1 MYNRF
6 TALALCLCLLV
17 CLLPLSVNAEEITVE
32 VDKEAVLSGL
42 FEADIATIRE
52 AILAGVISS
61 QELTQYYLNR
71 IDKYDAPYRSFITI
85 CSDAI
90 QQAKKRDEA
99 LASGK
104 AEGLLF
110 GIPIVIKDNIDVG
123 GVHTTNGHKKTAS
136 QIAKDNAQ
144 VVQKLIDEGAVILAK
159 ANMSMDARSAYWS
172 KSDAAGEVKNAYN
185 PIYSPGGSSAGS
197 AVSVSLNFTV
207 ASLGTDTNS
216 SLRIPAAL
224 AGCFALRPTYD
235 LISRDGVTKLNG
247 LRDTVGAITRSAGD
261 LVTMMDVMTG
271 GKYAYADNLDPNILQ
286 GLRLG
291 IVRELTYATTLDSYR
306 TDKNIDDEVEAAF
319 QRAVQELRACG
330 AEVVEISFPNIYSLS
345 NKATNNSGIEKLY
358 QAYLKILSDNNV
370 SALIY
375 PTYLSTPLKTGRD
388 ENGVF
393 WNIFDDKQQVF
404 INNCRTLSSPAKL
417 PEITIPIGHHSGGPG
432 IGLEIAAPR
441 NAEQLLLNIAV
452 AYSAKYDHRVAPT
465 GAPDDYKASSMG
477 SLRNVLDDYYVRLEA
492 AKNPPTEPATN
503 PTEPETQPT
512 EPETQPME
520 TQPPAKPDLLPTVV
534 IALSALG
541 VFGAYSYVSRKKKR
555 EAPEETPAN
564 RS

>member
-1 MYNRF
+1 MKKCIILF
-6 TALALCLCLLV
+6 LAVSLCIAMLTPTAA
-17 CLLPLSVNAEEITVE
+17 AQEITVE
-32 VDKEAVLSGL
+32 VDKNAVLSGL
-42 FEADIATIRE
+42 FEADIATVRE
-52 AILAGVISS
+52 AILAGIVTCR
-61 QELTQYYLNR
+61 EVTQYYLDR
-71 IDKYDAPYRSFITI
+71 IGAYDKPYNCFITI
-85 CSDAI
+85 CDDAL
-90 QQAKKRDEA
+90 QQADARDEQ
-99 LASGK
+99 LARGET
-104 AEGLLF
+104 EGLLF
-110 GIPIVIKDNIDVG
+110 GIPIVVKDNIDVE
-123 GVHTTNGHKKTAS
+123 GVHTTNGHKKQNS
-136 QIAKDNAQ
+136 QIAKDNAE
-144 VVQKLIDEGAVILAK
+144 VVQKLIDEGAIILAK

-185 PIYSPGGSSAGS
+185 SLYSPGGSSAGS

-224 AGCFALRPTYD
+224 AGCFALRPTFD

-247 LRDTVGAITRSAGD
+247 TRDTVGAVTRSASD

-271 GKYAYADNLDPNILQ
+271 GEHAYTQNLDANVLQ

-291 IVRELTYATTLDSYR
+291 IVKELTYATTLDSYR
-306 TDKNIDDEVEAAF
+306 TDKNIDDEVAAVF
-319 QRAVQELRACG
+319 QRAVQELKACG
-330 AEVVEISFPNIYSLS
+330 VEVVEISFPNIYSLS
-345 NKATNNSGIEKLY
+345 NKATNNSGMEKLY
-358 QAYLKILSDNNV
+358 QAYLKVLSDNNV
-370 SALIY
+370 DALIY

-441 NAEQLLLNIAV
+441 NSEQLLLNIAV

-465 GAPDDYKASSMG
+465 GAPDDYVASSMG

-492 AKNPPTEPATN
+492 AKNPPTEP
-503 PTEPETQPT
+503 PTEPVTDPT
-512 EPETQPME
+512 VPETTPE
-520 TQPPAKPDLLPTVV
+520 ISEKPSDKLDLGTTVV
-534 IALSALG
+534 IALCICG
-541 VFGAYSYVSRKKKR
+541 VYSVNVYARKKRKQRAR
-555 EAPEETPAN
+555 ERRKNPLAK
-564 RS
+564 